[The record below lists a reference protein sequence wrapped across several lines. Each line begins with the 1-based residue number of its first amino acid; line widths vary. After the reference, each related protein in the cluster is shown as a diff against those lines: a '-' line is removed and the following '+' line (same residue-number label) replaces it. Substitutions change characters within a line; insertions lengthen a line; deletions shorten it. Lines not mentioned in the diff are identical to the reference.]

1 MMGDRDT
8 LGPDDFSQAA
18 ADRRRGAEPVVPVMT
33 RGELADAK
41 QAAFAEGTRV
51 GRAQAEAEELATYYA
66 GDTLNAAPTT
76 APTTYDAAVV
86 ALEVAGR
93 CVHRIDVAGFSSAEA
108 QQLLVDQHA
117 HGITALADELVRWLS
132 EHIEPDAEPGA
143 GGGRPISELVIDE
156 VVRWPAEQQDRAAQ
170 LVREAMT
177 DGDRD
182 GELVEDDDGSPLPPE
197 QQPCPNCLA
206 GKHDNCPGRIPGAG
220 LTYLPCPCA
229 GQTHPESLGS

>member
-1 MMGDRDT
+1 MGDRDT
-8 LGPDDFSQAA
+8 LTPDDFSQAA
-18 ADRRRGAEPVVPVMT
+18 ADRRRGAEPVIPVMT

-76 APTTYDAAVV
+76 YDAAVV

-93 CVHRIDVAGFSSAEA
+93 CVHRIDVAGYGTPEA
-108 QQLLVDQHA
+108 QRLLVGQHA

-132 EHIEPDAEPGA
+132 EHVEPDVEPGA

-156 VVRWPAEQQDRAAQ
+156 VVRWPVEQQATADRCSACGMSMSGAGGCSDPWCPG
-170 LVREAMT
+170 AKP
-177 DGDRD
+177 DA
-182 GELVEDDDGSPLPPE
+182 PLPPE